1 MKRVFIVHGWD
12 GNPKEPLIVWL
23 KDELEK
29 RNFNVI
35 TPKMP
40 NPSKPKIK
48 PWVIHLNKIVKN
60 SDRDTYF
67 IGHSVGCQ
75 AVLRYIESLKNS
87 KKVGGLV
94 LVAPWM
100 HLDEKTIGEEGE
112 EVKKIAKPWMETPII
127 WKNILSKVN
136 RKSVCIFSDNDP
148 YVPLSDTK
156 LFKKNLKAEII
167 IEHNKGHFAPDNNCK
182 KLPSALNSLLK
193 ISK

>member
-23 KDELEK
+23 KGELDK
-29 RNFNVI
+29 RDFNVI

-48 PWVIHLNKIVKN
+48 PWVSHLNKIVKN
-60 SDRDTYF
+60 PDRDTYF

-100 HLDEKTIGEEGE
+100 HLDEKTIEEEGE
-112 EVKKIAKPWMETPII
+112 EVKKIAKPWMKTPII
-127 WKNILSKVN
+127 WKNILSKVSK
-136 RKSVCIFSDNDP
+136 KSVCIFSDNDP
-148 YVPLSDTK
+148 YVPLSDVN
-156 LFKKNLKAEII
+156 LFKKNIKAETI
-167 IEHNKGHFAPDNNCK
+167 IEHNKYHFDSYHK
-182 KLPSALNSLLK
+182 IRKVQSILNLD
-193 ISK
+193 